1 MAYLL
6 VELRIV
12 AVSAP
17 AAIFCYWPLLGDAE
31 SSIVQEEPLALGS
44 GRENVVLALRPLSS
58 ISRYFYSYQREW
70 GPV

>member
-17 AAIFCYWPLLGDAE
+17 AAIFWPLLGDAE